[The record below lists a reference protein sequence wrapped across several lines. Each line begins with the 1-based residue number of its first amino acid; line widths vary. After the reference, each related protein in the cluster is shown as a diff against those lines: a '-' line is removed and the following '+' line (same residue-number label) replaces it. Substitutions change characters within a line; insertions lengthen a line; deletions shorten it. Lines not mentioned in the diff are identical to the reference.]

1 MTQENDAVKTL
12 SVVVL
17 ISGRGSNLQA
27 VIEAQNRAQAGFKVC
42 AVISNE
48 PDAKGLALATQAGIP
63 GYVVDHRTYSQ
74 RAAFDA
80 ALLTCIDQQEP
91 DLVVL
96 AGFMRILGQ
105 ELVSHYRGRMIN
117 IHPSLLPAFSG
128 LDTHRRA
135 LEAGVLEH
143 GASIHFVTAA
153 LDGGPIIAQIKVPVN
168 PSDNETQLADRVL
181 KGEHQLLPA
190 VIEAIAQDRI
200 RLDQEQVVVDGIPAL
215 FVLKN

>member
-1 MTQENDAVKTL
+1 MTQESDAVKTL

-27 VIEAQNRAQAGFKVC
+27 IIEAQNRAQPGFKVC

-48 PDAKGLALATQAGIP
+48 PDANGLALATQAGIP
-63 GYVVDHRTYSQ
+63 GYVVDHRTYSK

-105 ELVSHYRGRMIN
+105 EFVSRYRGRMIN

-135 LEAGVLEH
+135 LEAGVREH
-143 GASIHFVTAA
+143 GASIHFVTAD

-168 PSDNETQLADRVL
+168 SSDNEAQLADRVL
-181 KGEHQLLPA
+181 KGEHRLLPA

-215 FVLKN
+215 FVQEN

>member
-1 MTQENDAVKTL
+1 MKTL

-27 VIEAQNRAQAGFKVC
+27 IIEAQNRTLSGFKVC

-48 PDAKGLALATQAGIP
+48 PDAKGLALASKAGIP
-63 GYVVDHRTYSQ
+63 CFVVDHSTYSQ

-80 ALLTCIDQQEP
+80 ALLTCIDQQQP

-96 AGFMRILGQ
+96 AGFMRILGP
-105 ELVSHYRGRMIN
+105 ELVSHYHGRMIN

-135 LEAGVLEH
+135 LESGVREH
-143 GASIHFVTAA
+143 GASIHFVTAD

-168 PSDNETQLADRVL
+168 SNDNETQLAERVL
-181 KGEHQLLPA
+181 KGEHRLLPG
-190 VIEAIAQDRI
+190 VIEAIAQGRI
-200 RLDQEQVVVDGIPAL
+200 RLDQGLVMVDGSPGL
-215 FVLKN
+215 FNLKN

>member
-1 MTQENDAVKTL
+1 MKTL

-27 VIEAQNRAQAGFKVC
+27 IIEAQNHAQPGFKVR
-42 AVISNE
+42 AVISNK
-48 PDAKGLALATQAGIP
+48 PDAKGLGLARKAGIP
-63 GYVVDHRTYSQ
+63 CFVVDHKIYSQ

-80 ALLTCIDQQEP
+80 ALLACIDQQQP

-96 AGFMRILGQ
+96 AGFMRILGP
-105 ELVSHYRGRMIN
+105 ELVSHYRGRIIN

-135 LEAGVLEH
+135 LEAGVREH
-143 GASIHFVTAA
+143 GASVHFVTAD

-168 PSDNETQLADRVL
+168 SNDNETQLAERVL
-181 KGEHQLLPA
+181 KGEHQILPG
-190 VIEAIAQDRI
+190 VIEAIAQGRI
-200 RLDQEQVVVDGIPAL
+200 RLDQGQVVVDGSPGL
-215 FVLKN
+215 FNLKN